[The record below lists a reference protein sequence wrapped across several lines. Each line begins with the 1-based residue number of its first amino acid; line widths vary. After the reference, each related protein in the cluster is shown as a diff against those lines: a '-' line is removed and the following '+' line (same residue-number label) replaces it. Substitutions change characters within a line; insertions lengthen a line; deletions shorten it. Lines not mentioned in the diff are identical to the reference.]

1 MTKLPS
7 VLDAASNNTIVSR
20 KDVFVR
26 SIKVPVLENTF
37 DGYFS
42 NRVDLKLTNEQT
54 QTLKSVLFG
63 LQSKYTKLANGKEIT
78 NGADAIKWILEEMT
92 VRKNG

>member
-1 MTKLPS
+1 MTQLPIMQTPT
-7 VLDAASNNTIVSR
+7 VVVSR
-20 KDVFVR
+20 KDVFVK
-26 SIKVPVLENTF
+26 SIKIPVLENTF
-37 DGYFS
+37 EGYFS
-42 NRVDLKLTNEQT
+42 SRVDLKLTNEQT
-54 QTLKSVLFG
+54 QTLKAVLFG

>member
-7 VLDAASNNTIVSR
+7 VLDTASSNTIVSR